1 MYDGFFAE
9 ITRPLLLYI
18 LIFGAALLLTLL
30 IETPIIVRGRVT
42 DNRTYI
48 RGVNTVTN
56 VLLNLTLLM
65 LQFLK
70 DYAADEAAIEIISL
84 IWFILAELL
93 LIPVSEGLLYLKL
106 SLAGKK
112 RVFLVTYLANL
123 TSCGA
128 GLILSVIIHRWV

>member
-1 MYDGFFAE
+1 MHDGFLAE
-9 ITRPLLLYI
+9 IIRPLLLYI
-18 LIFGAALLLTLL
+18 LLFGAALLLTLL

-70 DYAADEAAIEIISL
+70 DYAADEAVAERISL
-84 IWFILAELL
+84 IWFVLAELI
-93 LIPVSEGLLYLKL
+93 LIPVSEGVLYLKL
-106 SLAGKK
+106 SMAGKK
-112 RVFLVTYLANL
+112 GVFLLTYLANL

-128 GLILSVIIHRWV
+128 GLILSMIIYRWV